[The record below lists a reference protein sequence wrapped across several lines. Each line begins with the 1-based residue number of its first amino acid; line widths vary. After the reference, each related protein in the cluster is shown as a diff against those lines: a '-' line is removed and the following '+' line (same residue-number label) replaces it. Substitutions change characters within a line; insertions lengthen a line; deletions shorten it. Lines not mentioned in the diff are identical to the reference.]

1 MDRQSTVLVVED
13 DVEMNELERELL
25 EAHGIDSVPAY
36 SGTEALE
43 LCKIHSADGV
53 LLDLMLPELD
63 GFETCARLRTEAGD
77 SPLAIVIVSALDSE
91 ESRRKG
97 MEAGADAYFSKPFD
111 PDEVI
116 ATLRRLMASDRA
128 ASE

>member
-63 GFETCARLRTEAGD
+63 GFETCARLRTEAGT
-77 SPLAIVIVSALDSE
+77 
-91 ESRRKG
+91 RRWR
-97 MEAGADAYFSKPFD
+97 S
-111 PDEVI
+111 
-116 ATLRRLMASDRA
+116 
-128 ASE
+128 